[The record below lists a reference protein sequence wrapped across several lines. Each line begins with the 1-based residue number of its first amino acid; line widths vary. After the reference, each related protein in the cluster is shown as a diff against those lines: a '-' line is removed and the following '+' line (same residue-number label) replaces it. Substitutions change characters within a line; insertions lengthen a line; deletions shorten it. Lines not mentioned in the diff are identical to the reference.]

1 MMVKLISH
9 RPVSH
14 RPGELRQ
21 LVQCLELY
29 YRQGRSQKDIATTLG
44 VSAATVSRLLKRAFD
59 EGLVRVELDLPRT
72 QELEAVLVA
81 RSGLRD
87 AVVVAAGGRGDVREE
102 LGVAAA
108 AYFEKIAANGMRVGV

>member
-1 MMVKLISH
+1 MKLL
-9 RPVSH
+9 SH

-29 YRQGRSQKDIATTLG
+29 YRQGQSQKDVAKALD
-44 VSAATVSRLLKRAFD
+44 VSPATVSRLLKRAVD

-72 QELEAVLVA
+72 QELENGLVK
-81 RSGLRD
+81 RFGLRE
-87 AVVVAAGGRGDVREE
+87 AIVVAAGGRGDTREE

-108 AYFEKIAANGMRVGV
+108 AYFEKVVTHGMKIG